1 MTGDIVPRTRGWQ
14 AAATASDP
22 PVITVTGEIE
32 LGNENEVPRL
42 GLSEPQ
48 GLDAS
53 VLTLD
58 VEIATGGPSEL
69 AMHWAPI
76 EFRHPLPEP
85 RPSRVRVM
93 WMGIEVAILDITV

>member
-14 AAATASDP
+14 AAVAASDP
-22 PVITVTGEIE
+22 PVIIVTGEIE
-32 LGNENEVPRL
+32 LGNVDEVPRL

-48 GLDAS
+48 GSDAS

-58 VEIATGGPSEL
+58 VEIATGGRSEL

-76 EFRHPLPEP
+76 VFGHPLPEP
-85 RPSRVRVM
+85 ALSRVRVM
-93 WMGIEVAILDITV
+93 WMGIEVALLDIIV